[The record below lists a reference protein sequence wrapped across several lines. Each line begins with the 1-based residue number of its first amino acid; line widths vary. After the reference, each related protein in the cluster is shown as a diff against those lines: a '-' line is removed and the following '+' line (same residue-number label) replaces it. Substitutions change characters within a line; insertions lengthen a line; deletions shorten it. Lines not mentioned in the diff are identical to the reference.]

1 MSDLPQ
7 ERIGN
12 ITASRIKDVLA
23 EGKGISRAKYAAE
36 LAASRMTG
44 KPHRNSFTSDALEH
58 GHEFEFVAAT
68 QYELRNGVM
77 LEGDGKVYVP
87 HPQIKRAGCCP
98 DRFVNDDGLVEIKC
112 PDSHTFIGYKMSG
125 EIPRAYR
132 LQMTFQLAVTRRAW
146 CDFVAFD
153 PDMPEEH
160 GYLQIRF
167 TPTQDEIEKMEFEVI
182 KFDLEVEDLIKKI
195 KENTNGI
202 SK

>member
-1 MSDLPQ
+1 MSDLPT

-44 KPHRNSFTSDALEH
+44 RPHRNNFTSDAMEH
-58 GHEFEFVAAT
+58 GNEFELVAAT

-77 LEGDGKVYVP
+77 LEGDGKIYIP
-87 HPQIKRAGCCP
+87 HPQIKRSGCCP
-98 DRFVNDDGLVEIKC
+98 DRLVNDDGLVEIKC
-112 PDSHTFIGYKMSG
+112 PDSHTFIGYKMSC

-132 LQMTFQLAVTRRAW
+132 LQMTFQLAVTRRQW
-146 CDFVAFD
+146 CDFVAYD
-153 PDMPEEH
+153 PDMPEED

-167 TPTQDEIEKMEFEVI
+167 TPSPVMITDMEFEVI
-182 KFDLEVEDLIKKI
+182 KFDLEVEELIKKI
-195 KENTNGI
+195 KEKRTA
-202 SK
+202 

>member
-36 LAASRMTG
+36 LASSRMTV
-44 KPHRNSFTSDALEH
+44 KPHRNNFSSDAMDH
-58 GHEFEFVAAT
+58 GNEFEIVAAT

-112 PDSHTFIGYKMSG
+112 PDSHTFIGYLLSG
-125 EIPRAYR
+125 EIPRQYR
-132 LQMTFQLAVTRRAW
+132 LQMTFQLSVTRRTW

-153 PDMPEEH
+153 PDMPEEN

-167 TPTQDEIEKMEFEVI
+167 IPTKEEIEKMEFEVI
-182 KFDLEVEDLIKKI
+182 KFDLEVEELINKI
-195 KENTNGI
+195 KETSNV
-202 SK
+202 K

>member
-1 MSDLPQ
+1 MSDLPN
-7 ERIGN
+7 ERCGQ

-44 KPHRNSFTSDALEH
+44 RPHRNLFKSDAMEH
-58 GHEFEFVAAT
+58 GNEFEIVAAT

-77 LEGDGKVYVP
+77 LEGDGKIYIP

-98 DRFVNDDGLVEIKC
+98 DRMVNDDGLVEIKC

-125 EIPRAYR
+125 EIPRIYR
-132 LQMTFQLAVTRRAW
+132 LQMIFQCACTLRKW
-146 CDFVAFD
+146 NDFVAFD
-153 PDMPEEH
+153 PDMPEED

-167 TPTQDEIEKMEFEVI
+167 VPTAEEIEKMEFEII
-182 KFDLEVEDLIKKI
+182 KFDLEVEELIKRIIEKRRA
-195 KENTNGI
+195 
-202 SK
+202 